1 MDATLGL
8 MDLGAVGMAD
18 LPSVAAGTVMRT
30 DTLRRYAAQAATELL
45 PVTNDLF
52 RFYRL
57 RP

>member
-8 MDLGAVGMAD
+8 MDLGAVGMA
-18 LPSVAAGTVMRT
+18 ATGTVIRT
-30 DTLRRYAAQAATELL
+30 DTLRRHAAQAATELL
-45 PVTNDLF
+45 PVTNDLS